1 MREVFP
7 RAMARKNIVLYSK
20 FIVNTRFYIL
30 DIYSQKFSDIFCA
43 YLLYKSIAN
52 LAMCRFQRHGR
63 DIKSAW
69 AGTSH
74 MRENVMR
81 QGA

>member
-1 MREVFP
+1 
-7 RAMARKNIVLYSK
+7 MARKNIVLYSK
-20 FIVNTRFYIL
+20 FIVNTKFYIF
-30 DIYSQKFSDIFCA
+30 DIRAQKFSDSFCA
-43 YLLYKSIAN
+43 YSLYKRIAN

-63 DIKSAW
+63 DIKSVW
-69 AGTSH
+69 VGTSH